1 MLYGPGRRFYR
12 ARMPLQILTGYY
24 PTEPVKLSCLAKPK
38 DDEGICQGM
47 AIVKDV
53 NGEWVKA
60 VDADATVLNKSVYI
74 ARQDQDDHAV
84 QNCGKLVGLDCSDKY
99 EVQTGYV
106 EDLSS
111 GSFAVDQELTVGNGG
126 LFVLATTGDQVVAK
140 VTAIGTGEDGRID
153 IGGLTRAATNTLVLQ
168 FKTCASYA
176 KPA

>member
-1 MLYGPGRRFYR
+1 
-12 ARMPLQILTGYY
+12 MPLQILKGYT

-38 DDEGICQGM
+38 DAEGIYQGM

-60 VDADATVLNKSVYI
+60 AAADATALNKSIYI

-111 GSFAVDQELTVGNGG
+111 GAWTVDQELTVGNGG
-126 LFVLATTGDQVVAK
+126 LFVRAAVGDQVVGQ

-153 IGGLTRAATNTLVLQ
+153 IGGLTRAASNTLVLQ
-168 FKTCASYA
+168 FKTVARFVKTA
-176 KPA
+176 